1 MVFYR
6 RFTVRYHK
14 TSALVESGILAAV
27 AVLFTL
33 VGNYVPVLDLVVSI
47 LWPLPLILCGR
58 RNGLKWSILCLV
70 VTGCVVA
77 VLLSPLQALTQC
89 VILGLIG
96 LFMGEGMRRQLSPVK
111 ILLLGSLGALISTG
125 LSILAAYYLMDI
137 NVVKTF
143 FDSIEESLS
152 MSNDLFKTIGMNGM
166 SDVQMAQLRRIFE
179 LILPSGVLLSAPITA
194 FANYWAAR
202 KVLARMGDYYPWFP
216 PVSQWVIP
224 KWVLLPYAVG
234 MVIITVYQKS
244 PDMLLYRAGY
254 TVYMLS
260 SMLLLLQGLCLVRW
274 YVEEKHYPRALM
286 PLALLLTFTMPLAS
300 QFVVVMGAYE
310 MVFDVR
316 KIRRKNGE
324 ADSHG

>member
-1 MVFYR
+1 MQ
-6 RFTVRYHK
+6 YHR

-47 LWPLPLILCGR
+47 LWPLPIILCGR
-58 RNGLKWSILCLV
+58 RNGLKWSILCLI
-70 VTGCVVA
+70 VTGAVVA

-96 LFMGEGMRRQLSPVK
+96 LFMGEGMRRQLSPAS
-111 ILLLGSLGALISTG
+111 ILLLGSLGALLSTG

-137 NVVKTF
+137 NVVKSF
-143 FDSIEESLS
+143 FEGIEESLT
-152 MSNDLFKTIGMNGM
+152 MSNEIFQTIGMSGM
-166 SDVQMAQLRRIFE
+166 TAVQLAQLRHIFE

-216 PVSQWVIP
+216 PASRWTMPRGILLVYFAGMVCVTLYQ
-224 KWVLLPYAVG
+224 KNQDLLP
-234 MVIITVYQKS
+234 
-244 PDMLLYRAGY
+244 YRAGY
-254 TVYMLS
+254 TVFMLG
-260 SMLLLLQGLCLVRW
+260 SMLLLLQGLCLIRW
-274 YVEEKHYPRALM
+274 YVEEKNAPRIIM

-300 QFVVVMGAYE
+300 QLVVVMGAYE
-310 MVFDVR
+310 MLFDVR
-316 KIRRKNGE
+316 KIRRAKQEEEN
-324 ADSHG
+324 HG

>member
-1 MVFYR
+1 MQ
-6 RFTVRYHK
+6 YHR

-47 LWPLPLILCGR
+47 LWPLPVILCGR
-58 RNGLKWSILCLV
+58 RNGLKWSILCLI
-70 VTGCVVA
+70 VTGAVVA

-96 LFMGEGMRRQLSPVK
+96 LFMGEGMRRQLSPVS

-137 NVVKTF
+137 NVVKSF
-143 FDSIEESLS
+143 FEGIEESLT
-152 MSNDLFKTIGMNGM
+152 MSNEIFQTIGISGM
-166 SDVQMAQLRRIFE
+166 TAVQLAQLRHIFE

-216 PVSQWVIP
+216 PASRWTMPRWILLVYFAGMVCVTLYQ
-224 KWVLLPYAVG
+224 KNQDLLP
-234 MVIITVYQKS
+234 
-244 PDMLLYRAGY
+244 YRAGY
-254 TVYMLS
+254 TVFMLG
-260 SMLLLLQGLCLVRW
+260 SMLLLLQGLCLIRW
-274 YVEEKHYPRALM
+274 YVEEKNAPRVIM

-300 QFVVVMGAYE
+300 QLVVVMGAYE
-310 MVFDVR
+310 MLFDVR
-316 KIRRKNGE
+316 KIRRAKQE
-324 ADSHG
+324 EESHG